1 MTARHPTIGATRLPG
16 ALNRALWLPAILLL
30 AACAN
35 KPPAFVAAPAQP
47 DKGSVV
53 YIYRPSS
60 SSNFMYSPKVVIDEN
75 EKFSLGNG
83 DYRYVYLQAGDHAI
97 GLGAT
102 GQYSTDAPT
111 VLRVEADKSYYLRV
125 GTVLKFEKDGM
136 NTRKFWIDTVDENTA
151 LNEIAKTEYAGLES
165 AQPQEAQTDQPDS
178 EPGFSVD
185 KTQDPFA
192 GKSR

>member
-1 MTARHPTIGATRLPG
+1 MNARRPTTCMIHLPVK
-16 ALNRALWLPAILLL
+16 LNRVPWLPAILLL
-30 AACAN
+30 AACASD
-35 KPPAFVAAPAQP
+35 PATFVGAPLQP

-60 SSNFMYSPKVVIDEN
+60 SSNFMYSPRVVIDEN
-75 EKFSLGNG
+75 ETFSLANG
-83 DYRYVYLQAGDHAI
+83 DYRYVYLQAGEHAI
-97 GLGAT
+97 GLDAT
-102 GQYSTDAPT
+102 GQYTTDAPT

-136 NTRKFWIDTVDENTA
+136 NTRKFWIDTVDEDKA
-151 LNEIAKTEYAGLES
+151 LNEIAETEYAGPKS

>member
-1 MTARHPTIGATRLPG
+1 MTAKPSTTDATRLQG
-16 ALNRALWLPAILLL
+16 ALIRALWLPAILLL
-30 AACAN
+30 AACAS
-35 KPPAFVAAPAQP
+35 KPPAFVAAPPQP

-75 EKFSLGNG
+75 EKFGLGNG
-83 DYRYVYLQAGDHAI
+83 DYRYVYLQAGDHVI
-97 GLGAT
+97 GLSAT

-111 VLRVEADKSYYLRV
+111 VLRVEAGESYYLRV

-151 LNEIAKTEYAGLES
+151 LNEIARTEYAGPKS
-165 AQPQEAQTDQPDS
+165 AQLQDTQTDQS
-178 EPGFSVD
+178 GTEPGFSVD

>member
-1 MTARHPTIGATRLPG
+1 MTARRSTAGAIRLPCR
-16 ALNRALWLPAILLL
+16 LNRGLWLSAILLL
-30 AACAN
+30 AACASD
-35 KPPAFVAAPAQP
+35 PATFVGAPLQP

-60 SSNFMYSPKVVIDEN
+60 SSNFMYSPKVVIDES

-83 DYRYVYLQAGDHAI
+83 DYRYVYLQAGEHAI

-102 GQYSTDAPT
+102 GQYTTDAPT

-125 GTVLKFEKDGM
+125 GTVLRFEKDGM
-136 NTRKFWIDTVDENTA
+136 NTRKFWIDTVDEDKA
-151 LNEIAKTEYAGLES
+151 LNELAKTEYAGPKS
-165 AQPQEAQTDQPDS
+165 VQPQEAQTDQSGS
-178 EPGFSVD
+178 EAGFSVD